1 MDERLTNFQVLSRK
15 FSRSRVIQVLVEVI
29 RSTWTVYVEAGE
41 RYPTSSVDKRSHSC
55 SSKKCEAELF
65 ITIAAEQTVRRNHW

>member
-1 MDERLTNFQVLSRK
+1 MDERLTNKSCHGSSRGPG
-15 FSRSRVIQVLVEVI
+15 VIQVLVEVI
-29 RSTWTVYVEAGE
+29 RSTWTVYVVAGE

-55 SSKKCEAELF
+55 SSKKCEVELF